1 MNTLLAILKVTDAR
15 RDLILAGGLY
25 QQQQQQVYSVLPFC
39 TGVTD
44 QNNNNKQLSLRKCR
58 YDGTVEYHR
67 YISLETLPPPPCL
80 SAILVC
86 FKKSINGQLKKK
98 IKEGNNK

>member
-67 YISLETLPPPPCL
+67 YISLETLPPPPAFRL
-80 SAILVC
+80 FLFV
-86 FKKSINGQLKKK
+86 LKRALMVS
-98 IKEGNNK
+98 